1 MEDNKHMPE
10 GVERLDNDAFL
21 RCRVVGSWRRSGTSN
36 APSAVLITSVRH
48 L

>member
-1 MEDNKHMPE
+1 MEDSKHMPE
-10 GVERLDNDAFL
+10 GVERLDNDDLSQVSGGRLVAQT
-21 RCRVVGSWRRSGTSN
+21 GTSN